1 MSMRGRGLMWSAL
14 LMAPLACEQAEEPL
28 RQPVPMAERNPVE
41 YPVSMWDQRVE
52 GETVLL
58 VHVNQLGDVDSA
70 YVERSSGQAAFD
82 SAALAGARQL
92 RFTPGRRGDR
102 HMAMWTRLPI
112 RFALD
117 STATVGGTAAPEGG
131 GR

>member
-1 MSMRGRGLMWSAL
+1 MPHRAL
-14 LMAPLACEQAEEPL
+14 LLAALLVTACERVEEPL
-28 RQPVPMAERNPVE
+28 QQPVPVGDRNPVE
-41 YPVSMWDQRVE
+41 YPVSLWDQRLE

-58 VHVNQLGDVDSA
+58 VHVDQRGDVDSA
-70 YVERSSGQAAFD
+70 YVERTSGQAAFD

-92 RFTPGRRGDR
+92 RFTPGRKGDR
-102 HMAMWTRLPI
+102 YVAMWTRLPV

-117 STATVGGTAAPEGG
+117 STATLGVTVPPDGD